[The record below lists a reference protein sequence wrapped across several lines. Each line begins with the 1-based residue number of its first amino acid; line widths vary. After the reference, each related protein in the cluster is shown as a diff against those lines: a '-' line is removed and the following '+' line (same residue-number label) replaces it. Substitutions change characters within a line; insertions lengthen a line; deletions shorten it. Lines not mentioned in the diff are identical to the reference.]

1 MNPLHQFEIKPIL
14 DISAGGISFAFTNS
28 SLAVLLSCS
37 AFVILMLL
45 CTSKRQLIPSRA
57 QAFAEFAYQAIS
69 SMVDENIGQNGRHF
83 FPFVFSLFFFI
94 LAGNMFG
101 LIPYCFTFT
110 SHIIATFT
118 LAMIAFLLVTIYGFI
133 RHGLH
138 FLSYFVPKGVPLVCG
153 LLLMPIEL
161 FSYLSRPISLSI
173 RLFAN
178 MMAGHTMLK
187 VFAGF
192 SALMGVWGIAP
203 LVVNVVLTGFELLVA
218 VLQAYVF
225 TVLTCLYLHDAVYL
239 H

>member
-1 MNPLHQFEIKPIL
+1 MNPLHQFEVKSLLGIFINDL
-14 DISAGGISFAFTNS
+14 DLSFTNA
-28 SLAVLLSCS
+28 SLAMVLSC
-37 AFVILMLL
+37 AIFVFIMTL
-45 CTSKRQLIPSRA
+45 CTKNKGLVPTRL
-57 QAFAEFAYQAIS
+57 QAVGELAYQAVATL
-69 SMVDENIGQNGRHF
+69 VDDNVGKKGRQF
-83 FPFVFSLFFFI
+83 FPFVFSIFFFI
-94 LAGNMFG
+94 ISGNVFG

-118 LAMIAFLLVTIYGFI
+118 LAMIVFTLVTVYGFI

-138 FLSYFVPKGVPLVCG
+138 FLSFFVPKGVPLICG

-178 MMAGHTMLK
+178 MMAGHTMIK

-192 SALMGVWGIAP
+192 SALMGIWGVAP
-203 LVVNVVLTGFELLVA
+203 LVVNVALTGFEFLVA
-218 VLQAYVF
+218 IIQAYVF
-225 TVLTCLYLHDAVYL
+225 TILTCLYLHDAVYL

>member
-1 MNPLHQFEIKPIL
+1 MNPLHQFEIRPIL
-14 DISAGGISFAFTNS
+14 DIPVGGINLAFTNS
-28 SLAVLLSCS
+28 SLAVALSCS
-37 AFVILMLL
+37 IFIILMLL
-45 CTSKRQLIPSRA
+45 CIRKRNFVPSRA
-57 QAFAEFAYQAIS
+57 QAFAEVAYQAIS
-69 SMVDENIGQNGRHF
+69 AMVDENVGKKGNRF
-83 FPFVFSLFFFI
+83 FPFIFSMFFFI
-94 LAGNMFG
+94 LSGNAFG

-118 LAMIAFLLVTIYGFI
+118 LAMIAFSLATIYGFAK
-133 RHGLH
+133 HGLH
-138 FLSYFVPKGVPLVCG
+138 FLSYFVPRGIPTVFG

-192 SALMGVWGIAP
+192 SALMGIWGVAP
-203 LVVNVVLTGFELLVA
+203 LLVNIVLTGFEFLVA
-218 VLQAYVF
+218 MLQAYVF